1 MGDAETR
8 PLQTTPVR
16 PVPANMGYEALV
28 HGRWVP
34 CEIIH
39 AGPRRW
45 VVRIPTLADKRA
57 VVVDPRGITITRRA
71 TQVRA
76 AEKLAAPS

>member
-1 MGDAETR
+1 MAT
-8 PLQTTPVR
+8 
-16 PVPANMGYEALV
+16 YEALV

-34 CEIIH
+34 CELVH

-45 VVRIPTLADKRA
+45 VVRIPSLADRRA

-71 TQVRA
+71 TQVRTLDCRTGPPAVA
-76 AEKLAAPS
+76 AGRGASQ